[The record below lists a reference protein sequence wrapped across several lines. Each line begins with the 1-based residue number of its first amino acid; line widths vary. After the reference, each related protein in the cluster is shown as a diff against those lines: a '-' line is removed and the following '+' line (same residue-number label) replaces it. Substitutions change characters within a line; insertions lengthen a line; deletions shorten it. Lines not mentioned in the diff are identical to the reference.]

1 MNLPGGGYKYNQT
14 YGIELCNN
22 VVGGRNIRYL
32 NVPMHD
38 MGTYGHRSIKD
49 DEPVWFCL

>member
-1 MNLPGGGYKYNQT
+1 MNLPGCGYKYNQT
-14 YGIELCNN
+14 YGTELCNN

-38 MGTYGHRSIKD
+38 MRRMVIDQLKD
-49 DEPVWFCL
+49 DEPV